1 MTNYILSNIH
11 DDFDG
16 YNKLIKLYDDHKDD
30 LGEIIELNLTIWF
43 DANLSAVLGAIL
55 DKIISNGFNTIK
67 FNISDNIQTIL
78 QKNGFLSF
86 YGFDKTNDTY
96 GSTIEYKKFKT
107 SDSRYFSEY
116 IENDLLYRKELPNMS
131 NAVHDKIG
139 ESIHEMFINAKIH
152 SETEFIYTCGQFF
165 PKEHNLNFTI
175 VDTGIG
181 FAKKI
186 EKALECSI
194 NSIEAIKWAIKDGNT
209 TKQNVSGGLGLTLLK
224 EFILKNKGII
234 QIISGNAYYK
244 FANGIENTQEL
255 DKYFDGSVISMTFK
269 TNDIAYYRLKDE
281 IDDDIF

>member
-1 MTNYILSNIH
+1 M
-11 DDFDG
+11 
-16 YNKLIKLYDDHKDD
+16 
-30 LGEIIELNLTIWF
+30 
-43 DANLSAVLGAIL
+43 
-55 DKIISNGFNTIK
+55 
-67 FNISDNIQTIL
+67 SD
-78 QKNGFLSF
+78 
-86 YGFDKTNDTY
+86 
-96 GSTIEYKKFKT
+96 
-107 SDSRYFSEY
+107 
-116 IENDLLYRKELPNMS
+116 
-131 NAVHDKIG
+131 AVHDKIG

-194 NSIEAIKWAIKDGNT
+194 SSTEAIKWAIKDGNT

-244 FANGIENTQEL
+244 FANSGNAYYKFANGIENTQEL

-281 IDDDIF
+281 KDDDIF